1 MDNALEKSISFLLF
15 IVVGILLK
23 KKISAGDETNGLKSL
38 ILTLAL
44 PATIFIALLKIKI
57 NSSFLVYPIL
67 ALALNVVLFS
77 ITPLLLSL
85 VGIKPNSQEGKS
97 ARLLLP
103 SLAPGLS
110 CFPFI
115 LEFLG
120 EDALAKAAMA
130 DLGNKFFVLIL
141 LYLVALRW
149 HYNSKDYTSD
159 SLKTKLISLGKTLLY
174 EPVNLFIFLALILVS
189 FGITLN
195 KLPDFLSVTLLR
207 ISSVMTP
214 LVLLFI
220 GLAVKL
226 KKKQFF
232 ELSSL
237 LILRASLSLLLVCG
251 IVALADIKVKTTIL
265 LMIAFSLSSCSFWPF
280 AHISSINFK
289 ENKEEKS
296 NKTFNTNF
304 SLSILAL
311 SLPVS
316 VLLILAILSTND
328 TFTSVS
334 NILYLSI
341 VLFSI
346 GILYPIFKKI
356 KISFHKKELALS
368 QNEKANFKTDK

>member
-1 MDNALEKSISFLLF
+1 MDSALEKSISFLLF

-57 NSSFLVYPIL
+57 NSSFLLYPIL
-67 ALALNVVLFS
+67 ALVLNVILFAVA
-77 ITPLLLSL
+77 PLLLNI
-85 VGIKPNSQEGKS
+85 VGIKPNSDKGKS

-120 EDALAKAAMA
+120 ENALAKAAMA
-130 DLGNKFFVLIL
+130 DLGNKFFVLFL

-149 HYNSKDYTSD
+149 HYNNVDYSTEP
-159 SLKTKLISLGKTLLY
+159 LKTKLLSLGKTLLY
-174 EPVNLFIFLALILVS
+174 EPVNLFIIVALILVS
-189 FGITLN
+189 FGITLE
-195 KLPDFLSVTLLR
+195 KLPDFLSTSLLR
-207 ISSVMTP
+207 MSSIMTP

-220 GLAVKL
+220 GLAVKI

-232 ELSSL
+232 QLFSL

-251 IVALADIKVKTTIL
+251 IVALADIKVQKTIL
-265 LMIAFSLSSCSFWPF
+265 LMIAFSLSACSFWPF

-289 ENKEEKS
+289 ENREG
-296 NKTFNTNF
+296 NKQRTFSTNF

-311 SLPVS
+311 SLPIS
-316 VLLILAILSTND
+316 VLLILGILSAED
-328 TFTSVS
+328 TFTSIP
-334 NILYLSI
+334 NLLWLSLG
-341 VLFSI
+341 LFSL
-346 GILYPIFKKI
+346 GIIYPLLKRVNL
-356 KISFHKKELALS
+356 SFGQQKMVLPES
-368 QNEKANFKTDK
+368 ERTNFEMDK